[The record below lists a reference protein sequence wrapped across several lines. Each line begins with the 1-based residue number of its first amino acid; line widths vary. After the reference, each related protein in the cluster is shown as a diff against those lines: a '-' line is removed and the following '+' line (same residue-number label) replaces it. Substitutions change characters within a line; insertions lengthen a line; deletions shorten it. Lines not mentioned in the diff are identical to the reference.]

1 MNKQKLKKYLIG
13 EFSLKRLIRST
24 ILIYLILMVFAWL
37 FSERLIFVPPE
48 SGYVDSEQ
56 IIKIQVTPKRTV
68 SAIYLQAQEAEYTIL
83 YCHGNAEDIGQIKDV
98 LDLFVRNGYSVFSFD
113 YSGYG
118 TSGGRPSEKKMY
130 EEAQAC
136 FDYLVEQKQISPEK
150 IILLGRSL
158 GSAPAV
164 YLASKNPAA
173 GLILEGSFVSAFRVM
188 TGIPL
193 FPFDRCKNLA
203 RIKKI
208 GCPVLFIHGTNDR
221 VIPQWHSRK
230 LFEAANE
237 PKMSFW
243 VEGAGHDDLLWTAG
257 DKYWKTLSEFQT
269 LINNQP

>member
-1 MNKQKLKKYLIG
+1 MNNQKLKKHFTG
-13 EFSLKRLIRST
+13 EFSLKRLIRSA
-24 ILIYLILMVFAWL
+24 ILIYLILMVFALL
-37 FSERLIFVPPE
+37 FSERLIFVPPQ
-48 SGYVDSEQ
+48 SSYIDSDK

-68 SAIYLQAQEAEYTIL
+68 SAIYLQAPQAEYTIL
-83 YCHGNAEDIGQIKDV
+83 YCHGNAEDIGQLKDA
-98 LDLFVRNGYSVFSFD
+98 LDSFVRNGYSVLAFD

-118 TSGGRPSEKKMY
+118 TSSGRPSEKNMY

-136 FDYLVEQKQISPEK
+136 FDYLAEQKQISPDK

-173 GLILEGSFVSAFRVM
+173 GLILEGAFVSAFRVM
-188 TGIPL
+188 TGIPI

-203 RIKKI
+203 RIKKV
-208 GCPVLFIHGTNDR
+208 GCPVLVIHGTKDAI
-221 VIPQWHSRK
+221 VAPWHGRK
-230 LFEAANE
+230 LFQAAKE

-257 DKYWKTLSEFQT
+257 DKYWKTLSEFQSQ
-269 LINNQP
+269 IGNQP